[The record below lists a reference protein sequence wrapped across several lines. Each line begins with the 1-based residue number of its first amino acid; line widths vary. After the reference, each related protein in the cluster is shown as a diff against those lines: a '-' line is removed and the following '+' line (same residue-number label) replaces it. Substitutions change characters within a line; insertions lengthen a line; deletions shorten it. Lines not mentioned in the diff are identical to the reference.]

1 MRFFSKSGRS
11 SLSATAAIVCMT
23 GLVLTGAG
31 SVSAQPIEDTLAAA
45 YRNNP
50 LLQAERARQR
60 ATDET
65 IAQALSGWR
74 PTVSV
79 RESTWVAVRSAE
91 PREEGRRRFAHTA
104 PWFIRVGGALPRPR
118 KEEVEYFVEQV
129 SAELERNRGVVS
141 AEALAEFE
149 EARNV
154 YRAFL
159 DRAR

>member
-1 MRFFSKSGRS
+1 MRFFSKSGRA

-60 ATDET
+60 ATDES

-79 RESTWVAVRSAE
+79 
-91 PREEGRRRFAHTA
+91 P
-104 PWFIRVGGALPRPR
+104 ALPARP
-118 KEEVEYFVEQV
+118 
-129 SAELERNRGVVS
+129 
-141 AEALAEFE
+141 LAGPG
-149 EARNV
+149 RTSS
-154 YRAFL
+154 
-159 DRAR
+159 